1 MTMKKKIAAA
11 LFAGAAFVGFSAEAA
26 AECGEL
32 QPARQTI
39 MASEVLNFGSAK
51 ELPAESAAPVVAQAI
66 LVTNAYSGRGCT
78 SQEVQPQIA
87 AANSWGPGSMVKP
100 TDQIRLVM
108 PKPSA
113 ALAAAPAQPAPAA
126 SAAPAAQASAAPA
139 PAASASVAPLPVVVA
154 APKAAPAPP
163 IVAARTMEEVRAPI
177 RAARVEV
184 ARIEQKPVAQR
195 TPEEIAFM
203 ATNPEKRITDLETKM
218 AKLPETGLVPAVLT
232 AEQSA
237 AITAAMS
244 FKTDLDSLKSDISLL
259 QIGLGIV
266 AGLLIVMAIMLLW
279 GRHRRRKQVE
289 AIVNAKLA
297 TVKLDDSFKT
307 LVMADIAGLKSDV
320 TGLKSRFKH
329 DVKKIGET
337 LKPADMK
344 ALSDGAEF
352 EYHLLVDGL
361 PVAFDAK
368 VVQHTPSGDALI
380 KIDELPNPVTAKAL
394 FVELTDYLERGG
406 ALPALKLVNN

>member
-1 MTMKKKIAAA
+1 
-11 LFAGAAFVGFSAEAA
+11 
-26 AECGEL
+26 
-32 QPARQTI
+32 
-39 MASEVLNFGSAK
+39 
-51 ELPAESAAPVVAQAI
+51 
-66 LVTNAYSGRGCT
+66 
-78 SQEVQPQIA
+78 
-87 AANSWGPGSMVKP
+87 
-100 TDQIRLVM
+100 
-108 PKPSA
+108 
-113 ALAAAPAQPAPAA
+113 
-126 SAAPAAQASAAPA
+126 
-139 PAASASVAPLPVVVA
+139 
-154 APKAAPAPP
+154 
-163 IVAARTMEEVRAPI
+163 MEEVRAPI

-218 AKLPETGLVPAVLT
+218 AKLPQTGLVPAVLT

-237 AITAAMS
+237 AIDAAS
-244 FKTDLDSLKSDISLL
+244 GFKTDLDSLKSDISLL

-266 AGLLIVMAIMLLW
+266 AASLLALAIALLI
-279 GRHRRRKQVE
+279 GRRRRKQQVE

-329 DVKKIGET
+329 DVKKVGET

-352 EYHLLVDGL
+352 GYHLLVDGL

>member
-1 MTMKKKIAAA
+1 
-11 LFAGAAFVGFSAEAA
+11 
-26 AECGEL
+26 
-32 QPARQTI
+32 
-39 MASEVLNFGSAK
+39 
-51 ELPAESAAPVVAQAI
+51 
-66 LVTNAYSGRGCT
+66 
-78 SQEVQPQIA
+78 
-87 AANSWGPGSMVKP
+87 
-100 TDQIRLVM
+100 
-108 PKPSA
+108 
-113 ALAAAPAQPAPAA
+113 
-126 SAAPAAQASAAPA
+126 
-139 PAASASVAPLPVVVA
+139 
-154 APKAAPAPP
+154 
-163 IVAARTMEEVRAPI
+163 
-177 RAARVEV
+177 
-184 ARIEQKPVAQR
+184 
-195 TPEEIAFM
+195 
-203 ATNPEKRITDLETKM
+203 M
-218 AKLPETGLVPAVLT
+218 AKLPQTGLVPAVLT

-237 AITAAMS
+237 AIDAAS
-244 FKTDLDSLKSDISLL
+244 GFKTDLDSLKSDISLL

-266 AGLLIVMAIMLLW
+266 AASLLALAIALLI
-279 GRHRRRKQVE
+279 GRRRRKQQVE

-329 DVKKIGET
+329 DVKKVGET

-352 EYHLLVDGL
+352 GYHLLVDGL